1 MARNKQQVYTISR
14 KTIGAKC
21 VEGKGRERKEGKV
34 GKKEFKGSFEK
45 NN

>member
-14 KTIGAKC
+14 KSIESKC
-21 VEGKGRERKEGKV
+21 VEGKGRERKEDKV
-34 GKKEFKGSFEK
+34 GKKKFKGSFEK